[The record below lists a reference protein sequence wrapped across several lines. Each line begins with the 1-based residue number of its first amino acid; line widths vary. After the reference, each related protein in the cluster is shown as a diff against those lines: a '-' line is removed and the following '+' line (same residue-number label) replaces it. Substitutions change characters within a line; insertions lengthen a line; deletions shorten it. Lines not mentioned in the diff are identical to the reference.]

1 MKKYFLLSLVLLF
14 SSQMCLAQTNEANN
28 EDPFNSP
35 YFQEMKKRDIE
46 KIKKEMSK
54 NKNQIMESLN
64 RIQKYTDEE
73 YQQLYNNYELNPPYI
88 EKDGNLELNPDYV
101 SKNKPYI
108 KKDGKYVKNENYIPV
123 ERNHLEDIRAVIES
137 SAEQKRLGKKSFSLN
152 PDAFY

>member
-14 SSQMCLAQTNEANN
+14 SSQMCLAQANETNN
-28 EDPFNSP
+28 EDPFKSP

-46 KIKKEMSK
+46 KIKKEMNK

-137 SAEQKRLGKKSFSLN
+137 STEQKRLGKKSFSLN